1 MKKKLVTA
9 VLATTLLLTM
19 VVPAQASP
27 LLGEDSYVTLEDVTE
42 STEEDPPD
50 PTETSSQEKEIE
62 RKYSPD
68 YDISPYYNDTE
79 EEVEE
84 VETVTRSANIGFNND
99 ATADADPNLQTIYNK
114 VGNASVK
121 TYNSYTYNAWMG
133 TKDCTWR
140 VNTDGVKNTASNT
153 HKKAAEEIAKDS
165 SYKSKWVRSDVESFW
180 EGSGAATPKKYTSI
194 KNSSSIKV
202 TDKNIEKAF
211 LVWTTRSSKN
221 GSLPIIFVNS
231 DNEAYSI
238 NADNYPE
245 TPKLGSKKAL
255 VDNRV
260 VRQDNWSEDDLNKAQ
275 PNKIFYTSYADVTDY
290 MSGDGT
296 YSVCNLPIYWSDYY
310 DNSDTQRAATCGSSA
325 TDMANVNG
333 GENLSSWS
341 LFIVSETS
349 DSRPHVVTI
358 KVGSQYVLTG
368 GSRELLTVQT
378 KTDFGEFKT
387 QTSSATPVAINTAFT
402 TSGTGSNGDL
412 LARVN
417 FAKGGKKA
425 NKVENPKDKPEFW
438 YDPTDYALNASG
450 GGIYGSNGNVPTDKA
465 KGSSVSCFS
474 VQAKDTSVWNTLR
487 YVVTDVALEKV
498 DIDATQTITVKERS
512 KPVAVSG
519 KFTNTTTNGKTGF
532 SYGKLVVTLPK
543 GLTVSDSNSSPVL
556 TAHKWER
563 GEDKTKTLKGTVSTK
578 NGQQQIVWE
587 DKNSTEETAQVLRSV
602 TGSSAPSEKGKRDY
616 FEYSIDCDFNAKK
629 GVETFR
635 ATEVLYGVKES
646 NGSKPYGKSSFQLQS
661 GNAKEVPKYIL
672 TVKTEGPAVSIGDGA
687 AQTTTVTKE
696 LKPAAG
702 TTGRLTMVKATGNFK
717 DWTISD
723 SDINKIVEYGENH
736 DTTIDSDRFK
746 ASSSLNFYMPN
757 KDITLTAT
765 ALPYKIYYH
774 ANGGTAKGWQTSQPS
789 KSSCN
794 RNGHYASKV
803 NFYELEGAKQYV
815 VERAWKEH
823 KSGCYIFSKDDS
835 GNNKLTKVISSIKN
849 SDTALN
855 LINVPTMLQRSDG
868 YNATG
873 SWRVGSADSS
883 TKVSYSALSGEAA
896 VSAINTLINNA
907 NDRMEI
913 HLYADWKPKT
923 VNVKFDY
930 GKNGGYEAE
939 TGTASKI
946 QHNIPVGA
954 NVLSYAEDGEKNGDT
969 GIYSKSN
976 SDGWQF
982 VGWNTDP
989 EATTGLTSL
998 KAELSWRD
1006 HKNHSDT
1013 DTSDACMTLYAI
1025 YKKHVKATFI
1035 SHEYTGTDEKNIP
1048 ASVKKKVTIEKDIF
1062 NNNTTL
1068 SFTFPDASGINMW
1081 TFDGW
1086 ISEDTA
1092 DVAYSGGYYNKSN
1105 TIAKDTTGS
1114 TICDVTYYAQYHK
1127 VISWYFVQQKSVD
1140 RMQDT
1145 IYRNSYDINK
1155 YKASVDC
1162 RAPKQI
1168 LKAGWNATGWTT
1180 NADCHAASQTDTVG
1194 MLVSTE
1200 GAVYYGLYQKDVTVT
1215 YDTNTYDPVNG
1226 VPDPQTGK
1234 AYFSTASWDFSQ
1246 VKDYVHPSYKNVL
1259 SNSWLNE
1266 FFQNGIGYS
1275 KPVDLRKTTDQ
1286 GFEYPTITVANTV
1299 PVYRKIN
1306 QRETDVLPTIW
1317 STNPKGFTV
1326 DFEVTQGEWPEGFD
1340 RRINCNPQTSYEFRE
1355 DTTLYQQYETLKMPA
1370 DKKIH
1375 TSVSILV
1382 GDSINV
1388 GNRFKSDYF
1397 SDLGRVYVSPDHSIA
1412 TVTEAG
1418 KITGRGPGVITIK
1431 VYTSDGKTDIGDCKV
1446 IVSSSSV
1453 KIPDRITL
1461 GEQAEVGITAR
1472 SGEGASVTATLSM
1485 DAVSALRGRESSKL
1499 YSLHSY
1505 FGNGNDFTEVDAGNT
1520 ILKAAS
1526 SNGKPAT
1533 DTKTFYVMPDI
1544 SLQSLKSDVYDA
1556 TIVWKLHL
1564 TLN

>member
-9 VLATTLLLTM
+9 VLATTLLLTT

-27 LLGEDSYVTLEDVTE
+27 LLGEDSYVTLEEVTE
-42 STEEDPPD
+42 SAEEDPPD

-121 TYNSYTYNAWMG
+121 TYNSYTYNSWMG
-133 TKDCTWR
+133 TKDYTWK

-165 SYKSKWVRSDVESFW
+165 SYKSKWVRSDEKSFW
-180 EGSGAATPKKYTSI
+180 TGSGAATPKKYKSI
-194 KNSSSIKV
+194 KNSSSTKV

-296 YSVCNLPIYWSDYY
+296 YSVCNLPIYWSNYY
-310 DNSDTQRAATCGSSA
+310 DNGGTQRAATCGSSA
-325 TDMANVNG
+325 TDMVNVCG

-387 QTSSATPVAINTAFT
+387 QTSSVTPVAISTAFT

-417 FAKGGKKA
+417 FAKSGKKA
-425 NKVENPKDKPEFW
+425 NKVGNPKDKPESW
-438 YDPTDYALNASG
+438 YDPTDYALNADG
-450 GGIYGSNGNVPTDKA
+450 GGIYGNNGNVPTDKA

-498 DIDATQTITVKERS
+498 DIAATQTITVKERS
-512 KPVAVSG
+512 KPVVVSG
-519 KFTNTTTNGKTGF
+519 KFTNTTAKGKTGF

-556 TAHKWER
+556 TKHKWEK
-563 GEDKTKTLKGTVSTK
+563 ESWQTKTLKGTVSTK
-578 NGQQQIVWE
+578 NGQQQIIWK
-587 DKNSTEETAQVLRSV
+587 DKDSTAETAQVLRSV
-602 TGSSAPSEKGKRDY
+602 TGTSAPSEKGKRDY

-672 TVKTEGPAVSIGDGA
+672 TVKTEGQAVSIDGGTA
-687 AQTTTVTKE
+687 KTTTVTKE
-696 LKPAAG
+696 LKPATE
-702 TTGRLTMVKATGNFK
+702 TTGKPTTVKATGNFK
-717 DWTISD
+717 SWTISD

-746 ASSSLNFYMPN
+746 ASSSLEFYMPN

-765 ALPYKIYYH
+765 ALP
-774 ANGGTAKGWQTSQPS
+774 
-789 KSSCN
+789 
-794 RNGHYASKV
+794 
-803 NFYELEGAKQYV
+803 
-815 VERAWKEH
+815 KE
-823 KSGCYIFSKDDS
+823 
-835 GNNKLTKVISSIKN
+835 VI
-849 SDTALN
+849 T
-855 LINVPTMLQRSDG
+855 
-868 YNATG
+868 
-873 SWRVGSADSS
+873 
-883 TKVSYSALSGEAA
+883 
-896 VSAINTLINNA
+896 
-907 NDRMEI
+907 
-913 HLYADWKPKT
+913 
-923 VNVKFDY
+923 
-930 GKNGGYEAE
+930 
-939 TGTASKI
+939 
-946 QHNIPVGA
+946 
-954 NVLSYAEDGEKNGDT
+954 
-969 GIYSKSN
+969 
-976 SDGWQF
+976 
-982 VGWNTDP
+982 
-989 EATTGLTSL
+989 
-998 KAELSWRD
+998 
-1006 HKNHSDT
+1006 
-1013 DTSDACMTLYAI
+1013 
-1025 YKKHVKATFI
+1025 ATFI
-1035 SHEYTGTDEKNIP
+1035 SHSYSSSDSYNIP
-1048 ASVKKKVTIEKDIF
+1048 DSAQQKQEISEEFVDKYDPKTGKLIEKVPREMTF
-1062 NNNTTL
+1062 N
-1068 SFTFPDASGINMW
+1068 FPSAGQINGW
-1081 TFDGW
+1081 VFDGW
-1086 ISEDTA
+1086 VLSDTA
-1092 DVAYSGGYYNKSN
+1092 SSSYDDKGYNKASVN
-1105 TIAKDTTGS
+1105 QAGASGMITKN
-1114 TICDVTYYAQYHK
+1114 VVYYAQYHREM
-1127 VISWYFVQQKSVD
+1127 SWYFVQQNKVD
-1140 RMQDT
+1140 RHYKT
-1145 IYRNSYDINK
+1145 VYRNSYDINRFEHE
-1155 YKASVDC
+1155 YKDK
-1162 RAPKQI
+1162 APNQT
-1168 LKAGWNATGWTT
+1168 LKEGWVSQGWTDE
-1180 NADCHAASQTDTVG
+1180 ADCKADSDVQSGGTIIA
-1194 MLVSTE
+1194 TE
-1200 GAVYYGLYQKDVTVT
+1200 GKVFYGLFEKDVTVT
-1215 YDTNTYDPVNG
+1215 YDTNTYDPVNR
-1226 VPDPQTGK
+1226 VPDSQTGK

-1259 SNSWLNE
+1259 SNTWLND
-1266 FFQNGIGYS
+1266 FFTKKTDYS
-1275 KPVDLRKTTDQ
+1275 APVDLRKDSDV
-1286 GFEYPTITVANTV
+1286 GFIYPTITVADTV

>member
-9 VLATTLLLTM
+9 VLATTLLLTT

-27 LLGEDSYVTLEDVTE
+27 LLGEDSYVTLEEVTE

-121 TYNSYTYNAWMG
+121 TYNSYIYNAWMG
-133 TKDCTWR
+133 TKDYTWK

-165 SYKSKWVRSDVESFW
+165 SYKSKWVRSDEKSFW
-180 EGSGAATPKKYTSI
+180 TGSGAAIPKKYKSI
-194 KNSSSIKV
+194 KNSSSTKV

-310 DNSDTQRAATCGSSA
+310 DNGGTQRAATCGSSA

-387 QTSSATPVAINTAFT
+387 QTSSATPVAISTAFT

-417 FAKGGKKA
+417 FAKSGKKA
-425 NKVENPKDKPEFW
+425 NKVGNPKDKPESW
-438 YDPTDYALNASG
+438 YDPTDYALKADG
-450 GGIYGSNGNVPTDKA
+450 GGIYGSNGNVPTNKA
-465 KGSSVSCFS
+465 KDSSVSCFS

-512 KPVAVSG
+512 KPVVVSG
-519 KFTNTTTNGKTGF
+519 KFTNTTAKGKTGF

-556 TAHKWER
+556 TAHKWDR

-578 NGQQQIVWE
+578 NGQQQIIWK
-587 DKNSTEETAQVLRSV
+587 DKDSTAETAQVLRSV
-602 TGSSAPSEKGKRDY
+602 TGTSAPSEKGKRDY

-672 TVKTEGPAVSIGDGA
+672 TVKTEGPAVSIDGGTA
-687 AQTTTVTKE
+687 KTTTVTKE
-696 LKPAAG
+696 LKPATE
-702 TTGRLTMVKATGNFK
+702 TTGKPTTVKATGNFK
-717 DWTISD
+717 GWTISD

-736 DTTIDSDRFK
+736 DTTINSDKFK
-746 ASSSLNFYMPN
+746 VSSNLKFYMPN

-765 ALPYKIYYH
+765 ALP
-774 ANGGTAKGWQTSQPS
+774 
-789 KSSCN
+789 
-794 RNGHYASKV
+794 
-803 NFYELEGAKQYV
+803 
-815 VERAWKEH
+815 KE
-823 KSGCYIFSKDDS
+823 
-835 GNNKLTKVISSIKN
+835 VI
-849 SDTALN
+849 T
-855 LINVPTMLQRSDG
+855 
-868 YNATG
+868 
-873 SWRVGSADSS
+873 
-883 TKVSYSALSGEAA
+883 
-896 VSAINTLINNA
+896 
-907 NDRMEI
+907 
-913 HLYADWKPKT
+913 
-923 VNVKFDY
+923 
-930 GKNGGYEAE
+930 
-939 TGTASKI
+939 
-946 QHNIPVGA
+946 
-954 NVLSYAEDGEKNGDT
+954 
-969 GIYSKSN
+969 
-976 SDGWQF
+976 
-982 VGWNTDP
+982 
-989 EATTGLTSL
+989 
-998 KAELSWRD
+998 
-1006 HKNHSDT
+1006 
-1013 DTSDACMTLYAI
+1013 
-1025 YKKHVKATFI
+1025 ATFI
-1035 SHEYTGTDEKNIP
+1035 SHSYSSSDSYNIP
-1048 ASVKKKVTIEKDIF
+1048 DSAQRKQEISKEFVDKYDPKTGKLIEKVPREMTF
-1062 NNNTTL
+1062 N
-1068 SFTFPDASGINMW
+1068 FPSAGQINGW
-1081 TFDGW
+1081 VFDGW
-1086 ISEDTA
+1086 VLSDTA
-1092 DVAYSGGYYNKSN
+1092 SSSYDDKGYNKASVN
-1105 TIAKDTTGS
+1105 QAGASGMITKN
-1114 TICDVTYYAQYHK
+1114 VVYYAQYHREM
-1127 VISWYFVQQKSVD
+1127 SWYFVQQNKVD
-1140 RMQDT
+1140 RHYKT
-1145 IYRNSYDINK
+1145 VYRNSYDINRFEHE
-1155 YKASVDC
+1155 YKDK
-1162 RAPKQI
+1162 APNQT
-1168 LKAGWNATGWTT
+1168 LKEGWVSQGWTDE
-1180 NADCHAASQTDTVG
+1180 ADCKADSDVQSGGTIIA
-1194 MLVSTE
+1194 TE
-1200 GAVYYGLYQKDVTVT
+1200 GQVFYGLFEKDVTVT
-1215 YDTNTYDPVNG
+1215 YDTNTYDPVDK
-1226 VPDPQTGK
+1226 VPDSQTGK
-1234 AYFSTASWDFSQ
+1234 AYFSTASWDFSH

-1259 SNSWLNE
+1259 SNTWLND
-1266 FFQNGIGYS
+1266 FFTKKTDYS
-1275 KPVDLRKTTDQ
+1275 APVDLRKDSDV
-1286 GFEYPTITVANTV
+1286 GFIYPTITVADTV

>member
-9 VLATTLLLTM
+9 VLATTLLLTT

-27 LLGEDSYVTLEDVTE
+27 LLGEDSYVTLEEVTE

-50 PTETSSQEKEIE
+50 PTETSSQKKEIE

-84 VETVTRSANIGFNND
+84 VETVTRSANVGFNND

-121 TYNSYTYNAWMG
+121 TYNSYTYNSWMG
-133 TKDCTWR
+133 TKDYTWK

-165 SYKSKWVRSDVESFW
+165 SYKSKWVRSDEKSFW
-180 EGSGAATPKKYTSI
+180 AGSGAATPKKYKSI
-194 KNSSSIKV
+194 KNSSSTKI

-238 NADNYPE
+238 DADNYPE

-260 VRQDNWSEDDLNKAQ
+260 VRQDNWSDDDLNKAQ

-296 YSVCNLPIYWSDYY
+296 YSVCNLPIYWSNYY
-310 DNSDTQRAATCGSSA
+310 DNGGTQRAATCGSSA

-519 KFTNTTTNGKTGF
+519 KFTNTTTKGKTGF

-556 TAHKWER
+556 TRHRWVVREKSWE
-563 GEDKTKTLKGTVSTK
+563 TKTLKGTVSTK

-602 TGSSAPSEKGKRDY
+602 TGTSAPSEKGKRDY

-672 TVKTEGPAVSIGDGA
+672 TVKTEGPAVSIDDGTA
-687 AQTTTVTKE
+687 KTTTVTKE
-696 LKPAAG
+696 LKPATE
-702 TTGRLTMVKATGNFK
+702 TTGKPTTVKATGNFK
-717 DWTISD
+717 NWTISD

-746 ASSSLNFYMPN
+746 ASSSLKFYMPN

-765 ALPYKIYYH
+765 ALP
-774 ANGGTAKGWQTSQPS
+774 
-789 KSSCN
+789 
-794 RNGHYASKV
+794 
-803 NFYELEGAKQYV
+803 
-815 VERAWKEH
+815 KE
-823 KSGCYIFSKDDS
+823 
-835 GNNKLTKVISSIKN
+835 VI
-849 SDTALN
+849 T
-855 LINVPTMLQRSDG
+855 
-868 YNATG
+868 
-873 SWRVGSADSS
+873 
-883 TKVSYSALSGEAA
+883 
-896 VSAINTLINNA
+896 
-907 NDRMEI
+907 
-913 HLYADWKPKT
+913 
-923 VNVKFDY
+923 
-930 GKNGGYEAE
+930 
-939 TGTASKI
+939 
-946 QHNIPVGA
+946 
-954 NVLSYAEDGEKNGDT
+954 
-969 GIYSKSN
+969 
-976 SDGWQF
+976 
-982 VGWNTDP
+982 
-989 EATTGLTSL
+989 
-998 KAELSWRD
+998 
-1006 HKNHSDT
+1006 
-1013 DTSDACMTLYAI
+1013 
-1025 YKKHVKATFI
+1025 ATFI
-1035 SHEYTGTDEKNIP
+1035 SHSYSSSDSYNIP
-1048 ASVKKKVTIEKDIF
+1048 DSAQQKQEISKEFVDKYDPKTGKLIEKVPREMTF
-1062 NNNTTL
+1062 N
-1068 SFTFPDASGINMW
+1068 FPSEGQINGW
-1081 TFDGW
+1081 VFDGW
-1086 ISEDTA
+1086 VLSETA
-1092 DVAYSGGYYNKSN
+1092 SSSYNDKGYNKASVN
-1105 TIAKDTTGS
+1105 QAGASGMITKN
-1114 TICDVTYYAQYHK
+1114 VVYYAQYHREM
-1127 VISWYFVQQKSVD
+1127 SWYFVQQNKVD
-1140 RMQDT
+1140 RHYKT
-1145 IYRNSYDINK
+1145 VYRNSYDINRFEHE
-1155 YKASVDC
+1155 YKDK
-1162 RAPKQI
+1162 APNQT
-1168 LKAGWNATGWTT
+1168 LKEGWVSHGWTDE
-1180 NADCHAASQTDTVG
+1180 ADCKADPDVQSGGTIIA
-1194 MLVSTE
+1194 TE
-1200 GAVYYGLYQKDVTVT
+1200 GQVFYGLFEKDVTLT
-1215 YDTNTYDPVNG
+1215 YDTNTYDPVDK
-1226 VPDPQTGK
+1226 VPDSQTGK

-1246 VKDYVHPSYKNVL
+1246 VKDYVHPSYRNVL
-1259 SNSWLNE
+1259 SNSWLND
-1266 FFQNGIGYS
+1266 FFTKKTGYS
-1275 KPVDLRKTTDQ
+1275 APVDLRKDSDV
-1286 GFEYPTITVANTV
+1286 GFIYPTITVADTV

-1485 DAVSALRGRESSKL
+1485 NAVSALRGRESSKL

>member
-9 VLATTLLLTM
+9 VLATTLLLTT

-27 LLGEDSYVTLEDVTE
+27 LLGEDSYVTLEEVTE

-50 PTETSSQEKEIE
+50 PTETSSQEKEVE
-62 RKYSPD
+62 REYSPD

-133 TKDCTWR
+133 TKDCTWK

-165 SYKSKWVRSDVESFW
+165 GYKSKWVRSDEKSFW
-180 EGSGAATPKKYTSI
+180 TGSGAATPKKYKSI
-194 KNSSSIKV
+194 KNSSSTKV

-255 VDNRV
+255 VDNRKV
-260 VRQDNWSEDDLNKAQ
+260 AGADKNAET
-275 PNKIFYTSYADVTDY
+275 KIFYTSYADVTDY

-296 YSVCNLPIYWSDYY
+296 YSVCNLPIYWSNYY
-310 DNSDTQRAATCGSSA
+310 DNGGTQRAATCGSSA

-378 KTDFGEFKT
+378 KTDFGDFTT

-438 YDPTDYALNASG
+438 YDPTDYALNANG

-512 KPVAVSG
+512 KPVVVSG
-519 KFTNTTTNGKTGF
+519 KFTNTTTKGKTGF

-578 NGQQQIVWE
+578 NGQQQVVWK
-587 DKNSTEETAQVLRSV
+587 DKDSTAETAQVLRSV
-602 TGSSAPSEKGKRDY
+602 TGTSAPSEKGKRDY

-672 TVKTEGPAVSIGDGA
+672 TVKTEGPAVSIDDGTA
-687 AQTTTVTKE
+687 KTTTVTKE
-696 LKPAAG
+696 LKPATE
-702 TTGRLTMVKATGNFK
+702 TTGKPTTVKATGNFK
-717 DWTISD
+717 GWTISD

-736 DTTIDSDRFK
+736 STTINSDKFK
-746 ASSSLNFYMPN
+746 ASSSLKFYMPN

-765 ALPYKIYYH
+765 ALP
-774 ANGGTAKGWQTSQPS
+774 
-789 KSSCN
+789 
-794 RNGHYASKV
+794 
-803 NFYELEGAKQYV
+803 
-815 VERAWKEH
+815 KE
-823 KSGCYIFSKDDS
+823 
-835 GNNKLTKVISSIKN
+835 VI
-849 SDTALN
+849 T
-855 LINVPTMLQRSDG
+855 
-868 YNATG
+868 
-873 SWRVGSADSS
+873 
-883 TKVSYSALSGEAA
+883 
-896 VSAINTLINNA
+896 
-907 NDRMEI
+907 
-913 HLYADWKPKT
+913 
-923 VNVKFDY
+923 
-930 GKNGGYEAE
+930 
-939 TGTASKI
+939 
-946 QHNIPVGA
+946 
-954 NVLSYAEDGEKNGDT
+954 
-969 GIYSKSN
+969 
-976 SDGWQF
+976 
-982 VGWNTDP
+982 
-989 EATTGLTSL
+989 
-998 KAELSWRD
+998 
-1006 HKNHSDT
+1006 
-1013 DTSDACMTLYAI
+1013 
-1025 YKKHVKATFI
+1025 ATFI
-1035 SHEYTGTDEKNIP
+1035 SHSYSSSDSYNIP
-1048 ASVKKKVTIEKDIF
+1048 DSAQQKQEISKEFVDKYDPKTGKLIEKVPREMTF
-1062 NNNTTL
+1062 N
-1068 SFTFPDASGINMW
+1068 FPSAGQINGW
-1081 TFDGW
+1081 VFDGW
-1086 ISEDTA
+1086 VLSDTA
-1092 DVAYSGGYYNKSN
+1092 SSSYDDKGYNKASVN
-1105 TIAKDTTGS
+1105 QAGASGMITKN
-1114 TICDVTYYAQYHK
+1114 VVYYAQYHREM
-1127 VISWYFVQQKSVD
+1127 SWYFVQQNKVD
-1140 RMQDT
+1140 RHYKT
-1145 IYRNSYDINK
+1145 VYRNSYNINRFEHE
-1155 YKASVDC
+1155 YKDK
-1162 RAPKQI
+1162 APNQT
-1168 LKAGWNATGWTT
+1168 LKEGWVSQGWTDE
-1180 NADCHAASQTDTVG
+1180 ADCKADPDVQSGGTIIA
-1194 MLVSTE
+1194 TE
-1200 GAVYYGLYQKDVTVT
+1200 GQVFYGLFEKDVTVT
-1215 YDTNTYDPVNG
+1215 YDINTYDPVNR
-1226 VPDPQTGK
+1226 VPDSQTGK
-1234 AYFSTASWDFSQ
+1234 AYFTTASWDFSQ

-1259 SNSWLNE
+1259 SNTWLND
-1266 FFQNGIGYS
+1266 FFTKKTDYS
-1275 KPVDLRKTTDQ
+1275 APVDLRKDSDV
-1286 GFEYPTITVANTV
+1286 GFIYPTITVADTV

-1461 GEQAEVGITAR
+1461 GERAEVGITAR

>member
-9 VLATTLLLTM
+9 VLATTLLLTT

-27 LLGEDSYVTLEDVTE
+27 LLGEDSYVTLEEVTE

-121 TYNSYTYNAWMG
+121 TYNSYTYNSWMG
-133 TKDCTWR
+133 TKDYTWK

-153 HKKAAEEIAKDS
+153 HKKAAEEIVKDS
-165 SYKSKWVRSDVESFW
+165 SYKSKWVRSDEKSFW
-180 EGSGAATPKKYTSI
+180 AGSGAATPKKYKSI
-194 KNSSSIKV
+194 KNSSSTKI

-296 YSVCNLPIYWSDYY
+296 YSVCNLPIYWSNYY
-310 DNSDTQRAATCGSSA
+310 DNGGTQRAATCGSSA

-378 KTDFGEFKT
+378 KTDFGDFTT
-387 QTSSATPVAINTAFT
+387 QTSSATPVAISTAFT

-417 FAKGGKKA
+417 FAKNDKKA
-425 NKVENPKDKPEFW
+425 NKVGNPKDDEANW
-438 YDPTDYALNASG
+438 YDPTDYALNAGG

-512 KPVAVSG
+512 KPVVVSG
-519 KFTNTTTNGKTGF
+519 KFTNTTTKGKTGF

-543 GLTVSDSNSSPVL
+543 GLTVSDSNSSLVL
-556 TAHKWER
+556 TRHRWVVREKSWE
-563 GEDKTKTLKGTVSTK
+563 TKTLKGTVSTK
-578 NGQQQIVWE
+578 NGQQQIIWK
-587 DKNSTEETAQVLRSV
+587 DKSTVEEGKQVLRSI
-602 TGSSAPSEKGKRDY
+602 TGKEAPSEKEKRDY

-696 LKPAAG
+696 LKSATE
-702 TTGRLTMVKATGNFK
+702 TTGKSTTVKATGNFK
-717 DWTISD
+717 SWTISD

-746 ASSSLNFYMPN
+746 ASSSLEFYMPN

-765 ALPYKIYYH
+765 ALP
-774 ANGGTAKGWQTSQPS
+774 
-789 KSSCN
+789 
-794 RNGHYASKV
+794 
-803 NFYELEGAKQYV
+803 
-815 VERAWKEH
+815 KE
-823 KSGCYIFSKDDS
+823 
-835 GNNKLTKVISSIKN
+835 VI
-849 SDTALN
+849 T
-855 LINVPTMLQRSDG
+855 
-868 YNATG
+868 
-873 SWRVGSADSS
+873 
-883 TKVSYSALSGEAA
+883 
-896 VSAINTLINNA
+896 
-907 NDRMEI
+907 
-913 HLYADWKPKT
+913 
-923 VNVKFDY
+923 
-930 GKNGGYEAE
+930 
-939 TGTASKI
+939 
-946 QHNIPVGA
+946 
-954 NVLSYAEDGEKNGDT
+954 
-969 GIYSKSN
+969 
-976 SDGWQF
+976 
-982 VGWNTDP
+982 
-989 EATTGLTSL
+989 
-998 KAELSWRD
+998 
-1006 HKNHSDT
+1006 
-1013 DTSDACMTLYAI
+1013 
-1025 YKKHVKATFI
+1025 ATFI
-1035 SHEYTGTDEKNIP
+1035 SHSYSSSDSYNIP
-1048 ASVKKKVTIEKDIF
+1048 DSAQRKQEISKEFVDKYDPKTGKLIEKVPREMTF
-1062 NNNTTL
+1062 N
-1068 SFTFPDASGINMW
+1068 FPSVGQINGW
-1081 TFDGW
+1081 VFDGW
-1086 ISEDTA
+1086 VLSDTA
-1092 DVAYSGGYYNKSN
+1092 SSSYDDKGYNKASVN
-1105 TIAKDTTGS
+1105 QAGASGMITKN
-1114 TICDVTYYAQYHK
+1114 VVYYAQYHREM
-1127 VISWYFVQQKSVD
+1127 SWYFVQQNKVD
-1140 RMQDT
+1140 RHYKT
-1145 IYRNSYDINK
+1145 VYRNSYDINRFEHE
-1155 YKASVDC
+1155 YKDK
-1162 RAPKQI
+1162 APNQT
-1168 LKAGWNATGWTT
+1168 LKEGWVSQGWTDE
-1180 NADCHAASQTDTVG
+1180 ADCKADPDVQSGGTIIA
-1194 MLVSTE
+1194 TE
-1200 GAVYYGLYQKDVTVT
+1200 GQVFYGLFEKDVTVT
-1215 YDTNTYDPVNG
+1215 YDTNTYDPVNR
-1226 VPDPQTGK
+1226 VPDSQTGK

-1259 SNSWLNE
+1259 SNTWLND
-1266 FFQNGIGYS
+1266 FFTKKTDYS
-1275 KPVDLRKTTDQ
+1275 APVDLRKDSDV
-1286 GFEYPTITVANTV
+1286 GFIYPTITVADTV

-1453 KIPDRITL
+1453 KIPDKITL

>member
-9 VLATTLLLTM
+9 VLATTLLLTT

-27 LLGEDSYVTLEDVTE
+27 LLGEDSYVTLEEVTE
-42 STEEDPPD
+42 STEEEEPPD

-68 YDISPYYNDTE
+68 YDINPYYNDTE
-79 EEVEE
+79 EEVGE

-133 TKDCTWR
+133 TKDCTWK

-165 SYKSKWVRSDVESFW
+165 SYKSKWVRSDEKSFW
-180 EGSGAATPKKYTSI
+180 TGSGAATPEKYKSI
-194 KNSSSIKV
+194 KNSSSTEV

-255 VDNRV
+255 VDNRKV
-260 VRQDNWSEDDLNKAQ
+260 AGADKNAET
-275 PNKIFYTSYADVTDY
+275 KIFYTSYADVTDY

-296 YSVCNLPIYWSDYY
+296 YSVCNLPIYWSNYY
-310 DNSDTQRAATCGSSA
+310 YNGGTQRAATCGSSA
-325 TDMANVNG
+325 TDMVNVNG

-417 FAKGGKKA
+417 FAKSDKKA
-425 NKVENPKDKPEFW
+425 NKVGNPKDNEANW
-438 YDPTDYALNASG
+438 YDPTDYALKAGG
-450 GGIYGSNGNVPTDKA
+450 GGIYGSDGNVPTDKA

-498 DIDATQTITVKERS
+498 DIGATQTITVKERS
-512 KPVAVSG
+512 KPVVVSG
-519 KFTNTTTNGKTGF
+519 KFTNTTTKGKTGF

-556 TAHKWER
+556 TAHKWKR
-563 GEDKTKTLKGTVSTK
+563 DKESTETLKGTVSTK

-602 TGSSAPSEKGKRDY
+602 TGSSTPSEKGKRDY

-672 TVKTEGPAVSIGDGA
+672 TVKTEGPAVSIDDGTA
-687 AQTTTVTKE
+687 KTTTVTKE
-696 LKPAAG
+696 LKPATE
-702 TTGRLTMVKATGNFK
+702 TTGKPTTVKATGNFK
-717 DWTISD
+717 NWTISD

-736 DTTIDSDRFK
+736 STTINSDKFK
-746 ASSSLNFYMPN
+746 ASSSLKFYMPN

-765 ALPYKIYYH
+765 ALP
-774 ANGGTAKGWQTSQPS
+774 
-789 KSSCN
+789 
-794 RNGHYASKV
+794 
-803 NFYELEGAKQYV
+803 
-815 VERAWKEH
+815 KE
-823 KSGCYIFSKDDS
+823 
-835 GNNKLTKVISSIKN
+835 VI
-849 SDTALN
+849 T
-855 LINVPTMLQRSDG
+855 
-868 YNATG
+868 
-873 SWRVGSADSS
+873 
-883 TKVSYSALSGEAA
+883 
-896 VSAINTLINNA
+896 
-907 NDRMEI
+907 
-913 HLYADWKPKT
+913 
-923 VNVKFDY
+923 
-930 GKNGGYEAE
+930 
-939 TGTASKI
+939 
-946 QHNIPVGA
+946 
-954 NVLSYAEDGEKNGDT
+954 
-969 GIYSKSN
+969 
-976 SDGWQF
+976 
-982 VGWNTDP
+982 
-989 EATTGLTSL
+989 
-998 KAELSWRD
+998 
-1006 HKNHSDT
+1006 
-1013 DTSDACMTLYAI
+1013 
-1025 YKKHVKATFI
+1025 ATFI
-1035 SHEYTGTDEKNIP
+1035 SHSYSSSDSYNIP
-1048 ASVKKKVTIEKDIF
+1048 DSAQQKQEISKEFVDKYDPKTGKLIEKVPREMTF
-1062 NNNTTL
+1062 N
-1068 SFTFPDASGINMW
+1068 FPSAGQINGW
-1081 TFDGW
+1081 VFDGW
-1086 ISEDTA
+1086 VLSDTA
-1092 DVAYSGGYYNKSN
+1092 SSSYDDKGYNKASVN
-1105 TIAKDTTGS
+1105 QAGASGMITKN
-1114 TICDVTYYAQYHK
+1114 VVYYAQYRREM
-1127 VISWYFVQQKSVD
+1127 SWYFVQQNKVD
-1140 RMQDT
+1140 RHYKT
-1145 IYRNSYDINK
+1145 VYRNSYDINRFEHE
-1155 YKASVDC
+1155 YKDK
-1162 RAPKQI
+1162 APNQT
-1168 LKAGWNATGWTT
+1168 LKEGWVSQGWTDE
-1180 NADCHAASQTDTVG
+1180 ADCKADPDVQSGGTIIA
-1194 MLVSTE
+1194 TE
-1200 GAVYYGLYQKDVTVT
+1200 GQVFYGLFEKDVTVT
-1215 YDTNTYDPVNG
+1215 YDINTYDPVNR
-1226 VPDPQTGK
+1226 VPDSQTGK
-1234 AYFSTASWDFSQ
+1234 AYFTTASWDFSQ
-1246 VKDYVHPSYKNVL
+1246 VKDYVHPSYRNVL
-1259 SNSWLNE
+1259 SNSWLND
-1266 FFQNGIGYS
+1266 FFTKKTDYS
-1275 KPVDLRKTTDQ
+1275 APVDLRKDSDV
-1286 GFEYPTITVANTV
+1286 GFIYPTITVADTV

-1505 FGNGNDFTEVDAGNT
+1505 FGNGNDFTEVDAGNI

>member
-9 VLATTLLLTM
+9 VLATTLLLTT

-27 LLGEDSYVTLEDVTE
+27 LLGEDSYVTLEEVTE
-42 STEEDPPD
+42 STEEGPPD

-121 TYNSYTYNAWMG
+121 TYNSYTYNSWMG
-133 TKDCTWR
+133 TKDYTWK

-165 SYKSKWVRSDVESFW
+165 SYKSKWVRSDEKSFW
-180 EGSGAATPKKYTSI
+180 AGSGAATPKKYKSI
-194 KNSSSIKV
+194 KNSSSTKI

-260 VRQDNWSEDDLNKAQ
+260 VRQDNWSDDDLNKAQ

-310 DNSDTQRAATCGSSA
+310 DNGGTQRAATCGSSA
-325 TDMANVNG
+325 TDMVNVNG

-378 KTDFGEFKT
+378 KTDFGDFTT

-417 FAKGGKKA
+417 FAKNGKKA
-425 NKVENPKDKPEFW
+425 NKVGNPKDDEANW
-438 YDPTDYALNASG
+438 YDPTDYALNAGG
-450 GGIYGSNGNVPTDKA
+450 GGIYGSDGNVPTDKA

-474 VQAKDTSVWNTLR
+474 VQAKDNSVWNTLR

-512 KPVAVSG
+512 KPVVVSG
-519 KFTNTTTNGKTGF
+519 KFTNTTTKGKTGF

-543 GLTVSDSNSSPVL
+543 GLTVSDSNSSLVL
-556 TAHKWER
+556 TRHRWVVREKSWE
-563 GEDKTKTLKGTVSTK
+563 TKTLKGTVSTK
-578 NGQQQIVWE
+578 NGQQQIIWK
-587 DKNSTEETAQVLRSV
+587 DKSTVEEGKQVLRSI
-602 TGSSAPSEKGKRDY
+602 TGKEAPSEKEKRDY

-696 LKPAAG
+696 LKSATE
-702 TTGRLTMVKATGNFK
+702 TTGKSTTVKATGNFK
-717 DWTISD
+717 SWTISD

-746 ASSSLNFYMPN
+746 ASSSLEFYMPN

-765 ALPYKIYYH
+765 ALP
-774 ANGGTAKGWQTSQPS
+774 
-789 KSSCN
+789 
-794 RNGHYASKV
+794 
-803 NFYELEGAKQYV
+803 
-815 VERAWKEH
+815 KE
-823 KSGCYIFSKDDS
+823 
-835 GNNKLTKVISSIKN
+835 VI
-849 SDTALN
+849 T
-855 LINVPTMLQRSDG
+855 
-868 YNATG
+868 
-873 SWRVGSADSS
+873 
-883 TKVSYSALSGEAA
+883 
-896 VSAINTLINNA
+896 
-907 NDRMEI
+907 
-913 HLYADWKPKT
+913 
-923 VNVKFDY
+923 
-930 GKNGGYEAE
+930 
-939 TGTASKI
+939 
-946 QHNIPVGA
+946 
-954 NVLSYAEDGEKNGDT
+954 
-969 GIYSKSN
+969 
-976 SDGWQF
+976 
-982 VGWNTDP
+982 
-989 EATTGLTSL
+989 
-998 KAELSWRD
+998 
-1006 HKNHSDT
+1006 
-1013 DTSDACMTLYAI
+1013 
-1025 YKKHVKATFI
+1025 ATFI
-1035 SHEYTGTDEKNIP
+1035 SHSYSSSDSYNIP
-1048 ASVKKKVTIEKDIF
+1048 DSAQRKQEISKEFVDKYDPKTGKLIEKVPREMTF
-1062 NNNTTL
+1062 N
-1068 SFTFPDASGINMW
+1068 FPSAGQINGW
-1081 TFDGW
+1081 VFDGW
-1086 ISEDTA
+1086 VLSDTA
-1092 DVAYSGGYYNKSN
+1092 SSSYDDKGYNKASVN
-1105 TIAKDTTGS
+1105 QAGASGMITKN
-1114 TICDVTYYAQYHK
+1114 VVYYAQYHREM
-1127 VISWYFVQQKSVD
+1127 SWYFVQQNKVD
-1140 RMQDT
+1140 RHYKT
-1145 IYRNSYDINK
+1145 VYRNSYDINRFEHE
-1155 YKASVDC
+1155 YKDK
-1162 RAPKQI
+1162 APNQT
-1168 LKAGWNATGWTT
+1168 LKEGWVSQGWTDE
-1180 NADCHAASQTDTVG
+1180 ADCKADSDVQSGGTIIA
-1194 MLVSTE
+1194 TE
-1200 GAVYYGLYQKDVTVT
+1200 GKVFYGLFEKDVTVT
-1215 YDTNTYDPVNG
+1215 YDTNTYDPVNR
-1226 VPDPQTGK
+1226 VPDSQTGK

-1259 SNSWLNE
+1259 SNTWLND
-1266 FFQNGIGYS
+1266 FFTKKTDYS
-1275 KPVDLRKTTDQ
+1275 APVDLRKDSDV
-1286 GFEYPTITVANTV
+1286 GFIYPTITVADTV

-1472 SGEGASVTATLSM
+1472 SGECASVTATLSM

>member
-9 VLATTLLLTM
+9 VLATTLLLTT

-27 LLGEDSYVTLEDVTE
+27 LLGEDSYVTLEEVTE

-133 TKDCTWR
+133 TKDCTWK

-165 SYKSKWVRSDVESFW
+165 SYKSKWVRSDEKSFW
-180 EGSGAATPKKYTSI
+180 TGSGAATPKKYKSI
-194 KNSSSIKV
+194 KNSSSTKV

-255 VDNRV
+255 VDDRV
-260 VRQDNWSEDDLNKAQ
+260 VRQDNWSDDDLNKAQ

-310 DNSDTQRAATCGSSA
+310 DNGGTQRAATCGSSA

-417 FAKGGKKA
+417 FAKDNDEAKKSG
-425 NKVENPKDKPEFW
+425 NNPKDNKTSW
-438 YDPTDYALNASG
+438 YDPTDYALNANG

-512 KPVAVSG
+512 KPVVVSG
-519 KFTNTTTNGKTGF
+519 KFTNTTTKGKTGF

-556 TAHKWER
+556 TAHKWR
-563 GEDKTKTLKGTVSTK
+563 TNKNSWKTYTLTGTVSTK
-578 NGQQQIVWE
+578 NGQQQIIWK
-587 DKNSTEETAQVLRSV
+587 DKDSTAETAQVLRSV
-602 TGSSAPSEKGKRDY
+602 TGTSAPSEKGKRDY

-672 TVKTEGPAVSIGDGA
+672 TVKTEGPAVSIDGGTA
-687 AQTTTVTKE
+687 KTTTVTKE
-696 LKPAAG
+696 LKPATE
-702 TTGRLTMVKATGNFK
+702 TTGKPTTVKATGNFK
-717 DWTISD
+717 NWTISD

-736 DTTIDSDRFK
+736 STTIDSDRFK
-746 ASSSLNFYMPN
+746 ASSSLEFYMPN

-765 ALPYKIYYH
+765 ALP
-774 ANGGTAKGWQTSQPS
+774 
-789 KSSCN
+789 
-794 RNGHYASKV
+794 
-803 NFYELEGAKQYV
+803 
-815 VERAWKEH
+815 KE
-823 KSGCYIFSKDDS
+823 
-835 GNNKLTKVISSIKN
+835 VI
-849 SDTALN
+849 T
-855 LINVPTMLQRSDG
+855 
-868 YNATG
+868 
-873 SWRVGSADSS
+873 
-883 TKVSYSALSGEAA
+883 
-896 VSAINTLINNA
+896 
-907 NDRMEI
+907 
-913 HLYADWKPKT
+913 
-923 VNVKFDY
+923 
-930 GKNGGYEAE
+930 
-939 TGTASKI
+939 
-946 QHNIPVGA
+946 
-954 NVLSYAEDGEKNGDT
+954 
-969 GIYSKSN
+969 
-976 SDGWQF
+976 
-982 VGWNTDP
+982 
-989 EATTGLTSL
+989 
-998 KAELSWRD
+998 
-1006 HKNHSDT
+1006 
-1013 DTSDACMTLYAI
+1013 
-1025 YKKHVKATFI
+1025 ATFI
-1035 SHEYTGTDEKNIP
+1035 SHSYSSSDSYNIP
-1048 ASVKKKVTIEKDIF
+1048 DSAQQKQEISKEFVDKYDPKTGKLIEKVPREMTF
-1062 NNNTTL
+1062 N
-1068 SFTFPDASGINMW
+1068 FPSAGQINGW
-1081 TFDGW
+1081 VFDGW
-1086 ISEDTA
+1086 VLSDTA
-1092 DVAYSGGYYNKSN
+1092 SSSYDDKGYNKASVN
-1105 TIAKDTTGS
+1105 QAGASGMITKN
-1114 TICDVTYYAQYHK
+1114 VVYYAQYHREM
-1127 VISWYFVQQKSVD
+1127 SWYFVQQNKVD
-1140 RMQDT
+1140 RHYKT
-1145 IYRNSYDINK
+1145 VYRNSYDINRFEHE
-1155 YKASVDC
+1155 YKDK
-1162 RAPKQI
+1162 APNQT
-1168 LKAGWNATGWTT
+1168 LKEGWVSQGWTDE
-1180 NADCHAASQTDTVG
+1180 ADCKADPDVQPGGTIIA
-1194 MLVSTE
+1194 TE
-1200 GAVYYGLYQKDVTVT
+1200 GQVFYGLFEKDVTVT
-1215 YDTNTYDPVNG
+1215 YNTNTYDPVDK

-1234 AYFSTASWDFSQ
+1234 AYFSTASWDLSQ
-1246 VKDYVHPSYKNVL
+1246 VKDYVHPSYRNVL
-1259 SNSWLNE
+1259 SNSWLND
-1266 FFQNGIGYS
+1266 FFTKKTGYS
-1275 KPVDLRKTTDQ
+1275 APVDLRKDSDV
-1286 GFEYPTITVANTV
+1286 GFIYPTITVADTV

-1397 SDLGRVYVSPDHSIA
+1397 SDLGRVYVSLDHSIA

>member
-9 VLATTLLLTM
+9 VLATTLLLTT

-27 LLGEDSYVTLEDVTE
+27 LLGEDSYVTLEEVTE

-121 TYNSYTYNAWMG
+121 TYNSYTYNSWMG
-133 TKDCTWR
+133 TKDYTWK

-165 SYKSKWVRSDVESFW
+165 SYKSKWVRSDEKSFW
-180 EGSGAATPKKYTSI
+180 AGSGAATPKKYKSI
-194 KNSSSIKV
+194 KNSSSTKI

-296 YSVCNLPIYWSDYY
+296 YSVCNLPIYWSNYY
-310 DNSDTQRAATCGSSA
+310 DNGSTQRVATCGSSA
-325 TDMANVNG
+325 TDMVNVNG

-368 GSRELLTVQT
+368 GSRELMTVQA
-378 KTDFGEFKT
+378 KTDFGKFKT
-387 QTSSATPVAINTAFT
+387 QTSSATPVAISTAFT

-417 FAKGGKKA
+417 FAKSGKKA
-425 NKVENPKDKPEFW
+425 NEVGNPKDDEDNW
-438 YDPTDYALNASG
+438 YDPTDYALNADG
-450 GGIYGSNGNVPTDKA
+450 GGIYGNNGNVPTDKA

-498 DIDATQTITVKERS
+498 DIAATQTITVKERS
-512 KPVAVSG
+512 KPVVVSG
-519 KFTNTTTNGKTGF
+519 KFTNTTAKGKTGF

-556 TAHKWER
+556 TAHKWKR
-563 GEDKTKTLKGTVSTK
+563 DKESTDTLKGTVSTK
-578 NGQQQIVWE
+578 NGQQQIIWE
-587 DKNSTEETAQVLRSV
+587 DKDSTAETAQVLRSV
-602 TGSSAPSEKGKRDY
+602 TGTSAPSEKGKRDY

-672 TVKTEGPAVSIGDGA
+672 TVKTEGPAVSIDGGTA
-687 AQTTTVTKE
+687 KTTAVTKE
-696 LKPAAG
+696 LKPATE
-702 TTGRLTMVKATGNFK
+702 TTGKPTTVKATGNFK
-717 DWTISD
+717 GWTISD

-736 DTTIDSDRFK
+736 DTTIDSDKFK
-746 ASSSLNFYMPN
+746 VSSNLKFYMPN

-765 ALPYKIYYH
+765 ALP
-774 ANGGTAKGWQTSQPS
+774 
-789 KSSCN
+789 
-794 RNGHYASKV
+794 
-803 NFYELEGAKQYV
+803 
-815 VERAWKEH
+815 KE
-823 KSGCYIFSKDDS
+823 
-835 GNNKLTKVISSIKN
+835 VI
-849 SDTALN
+849 T
-855 LINVPTMLQRSDG
+855 
-868 YNATG
+868 
-873 SWRVGSADSS
+873 
-883 TKVSYSALSGEAA
+883 
-896 VSAINTLINNA
+896 
-907 NDRMEI
+907 
-913 HLYADWKPKT
+913 
-923 VNVKFDY
+923 
-930 GKNGGYEAE
+930 
-939 TGTASKI
+939 
-946 QHNIPVGA
+946 
-954 NVLSYAEDGEKNGDT
+954 
-969 GIYSKSN
+969 
-976 SDGWQF
+976 
-982 VGWNTDP
+982 
-989 EATTGLTSL
+989 
-998 KAELSWRD
+998 
-1006 HKNHSDT
+1006 
-1013 DTSDACMTLYAI
+1013 
-1025 YKKHVKATFI
+1025 ATFI
-1035 SHEYTGTDEKNIP
+1035 SHSYSSSDSYNIP
-1048 ASVKKKVTIEKDIF
+1048 DSAQRKQEISKEFVDKYDPKTGKLIEKVPREMTF
-1062 NNNTTL
+1062 N
-1068 SFTFPDASGINMW
+1068 FPSAGQINGW
-1081 TFDGW
+1081 VFDGW
-1086 ISEDTA
+1086 VLSDTA
-1092 DVAYSGGYYNKSN
+1092 SSSYDDKGYNKASVN
-1105 TIAKDTTGS
+1105 QAGASGMITKN
-1114 TICDVTYYAQYHK
+1114 VVYYAQYHREM
-1127 VISWYFVQQKSVD
+1127 SWYFVQQNKVD
-1140 RMQDT
+1140 RHYKT
-1145 IYRNSYDINK
+1145 VYRNSYDINRFEHE
-1155 YKASVDC
+1155 YKDK
-1162 RAPKQI
+1162 APNQT
-1168 LKAGWNATGWTT
+1168 LKEGWVSQGWTDE
-1180 NADCHAASQTDTVG
+1180 ADCKADPDVQSGGTIIA
-1194 MLVSTE
+1194 TE
-1200 GAVYYGLYQKDVTVT
+1200 GQVFYGLFEKDVTVT
-1215 YDTNTYDPVNG
+1215 YDTNTYDPVNR
-1226 VPDPQTGK
+1226 VPDSQTGK
-1234 AYFSTASWDFSQ
+1234 AYFSTASWDFSH

-1259 SNSWLNE
+1259 SNTWLND
-1266 FFQNGIGYS
+1266 FFTKKTDYS
-1275 KPVDLRKTTDQ
+1275 APVDLRKDSDV
-1286 GFEYPTITVANTV
+1286 GFIYPTITVADTV

>member
-9 VLATTLLLTM
+9 VLATTLLLTT

-27 LLGEDSYVTLEDVTE
+27 LLGEDSYVTLEEVTE

-68 YDISPYYNDTE
+68 YDINPYYNDTE
-79 EEVEE
+79 EEVGE
-84 VETVTRSANIGFNND
+84 VETVTRSANVGFNND

-121 TYNSYTYNAWMG
+121 TYNSYTYNSWMG
-133 TKDCTWR
+133 TKDYTWK

-165 SYKSKWVRSDVESFW
+165 SYKSKWVRSDEKSFW
-180 EGSGAATPKKYTSI
+180 AGSGAATPKKYKSI
-194 KNSSSIKV
+194 KNSSSTKV

-255 VDNRV
+255 VDNRKV
-260 VRQDNWSEDDLNKAQ
+260 VGADKNAET
-275 PNKIFYTSYADVTDY
+275 KIFYTSYADVTDY

-310 DNSDTQRAATCGSSA
+310 DNGGTQRAATCGSSA

-417 FAKGGKKA
+417 FAKNNKEAKKSG
-425 NKVENPKDKPEFW
+425 NNPKDDKTYW
-438 YDPTDYALNASG
+438 YDPTDYALKAGG

-512 KPVAVSG
+512 KPVVVSG

-543 GLTVSDSNSSPVL
+543 GLTVSDSNSSLVL
-556 TAHKWER
+556 TAHKWR
-563 GEDKTKTLKGTVSTK
+563 TNKNSWKIYTLTGTVSTK

-602 TGSSAPSEKGKRDY
+602 TGTSAPSEKGKRDY

-672 TVKTEGPAVSIGDGA
+672 TVKTEGPAVSIDDGTA
-687 AQTTTVTKE
+687 KTTTVTKE
-696 LKPAAG
+696 LKPATE
-702 TTGRLTMVKATGNFK
+702 TTGKPTTIKATGNFK
-717 DWTISD
+717 NWTISD

-736 DTTIDSDRFK
+736 STTINSDKFK
-746 ASSSLNFYMPN
+746 ASSSLKFYMPN

-765 ALPYKIYYH
+765 ALP
-774 ANGGTAKGWQTSQPS
+774 
-789 KSSCN
+789 
-794 RNGHYASKV
+794 
-803 NFYELEGAKQYV
+803 
-815 VERAWKEH
+815 KE
-823 KSGCYIFSKDDS
+823 
-835 GNNKLTKVISSIKN
+835 VI
-849 SDTALN
+849 T
-855 LINVPTMLQRSDG
+855 
-868 YNATG
+868 
-873 SWRVGSADSS
+873 
-883 TKVSYSALSGEAA
+883 
-896 VSAINTLINNA
+896 
-907 NDRMEI
+907 
-913 HLYADWKPKT
+913 
-923 VNVKFDY
+923 
-930 GKNGGYEAE
+930 
-939 TGTASKI
+939 
-946 QHNIPVGA
+946 
-954 NVLSYAEDGEKNGDT
+954 
-969 GIYSKSN
+969 
-976 SDGWQF
+976 
-982 VGWNTDP
+982 
-989 EATTGLTSL
+989 
-998 KAELSWRD
+998 
-1006 HKNHSDT
+1006 
-1013 DTSDACMTLYAI
+1013 
-1025 YKKHVKATFI
+1025 ATFI
-1035 SHEYTGTDEKNIP
+1035 SHSYSSSDSYNIP
-1048 ASVKKKVTIEKDIF
+1048 DSAQQKQEISKEFVDKYDPKTGKLIEKVPREMTF
-1062 NNNTTL
+1062 N
-1068 SFTFPDASGINMW
+1068 FPSAGQINGW
-1081 TFDGW
+1081 VFDGW
-1086 ISEDTA
+1086 VLSETA
-1092 DVAYSGGYYNKSN
+1092 SSSYNDKGYNKASVN
-1105 TIAKDTTGS
+1105 QAGASGMITKN
-1114 TICDVTYYAQYHK
+1114 VVYYAQYHREM
-1127 VISWYFVQQKSVD
+1127 SWYFVQQNKVD
-1140 RMQDT
+1140 RHYKT
-1145 IYRNSYDINK
+1145 VYRNSYDINRFEHE
-1155 YKASVDC
+1155 YKDK
-1162 RAPKQI
+1162 APNQT
-1168 LKAGWNATGWTT
+1168 LKEGWVSQGWTDE
-1180 NADCHAASQTDTVG
+1180 ADCKADPDVQSGGTIIV
-1194 MLVSTE
+1194 TE
-1200 GAVYYGLYQKDVTVT
+1200 GQVFYGLFEKDVTVT
-1215 YDTNTYDPVNG
+1215 YNTNTYDPVDK
-1226 VPDPQTGK
+1226 VPDPQTEK
-1234 AYFSTASWDFSQ
+1234 AYFSTSSWDFSQ

-1259 SNSWLNE
+1259 SNIWLND
-1266 FFQNGIGYS
+1266 FFTKKTDYS
-1275 KPVDLRKTTDQ
+1275 APVDLRKDSDV
-1286 GFEYPTITVANTV
+1286 GFIYPTITVADTV

>member
-9 VLATTLLLTM
+9 VLATTLLLTT

-27 LLGEDSYVTLEDVTE
+27 LLGEDSYVTLEEVTE

-121 TYNSYTYNAWMG
+121 TYNSYTYNSWMG
-133 TKDCTWR
+133 TKDYTWK

-165 SYKSKWVRSDVESFW
+165 SYKSKWVRSDEKSFW
-180 EGSGAATPKKYTSI
+180 TGSGAATPKKYKSI
-194 KNSSSIKV
+194 KNSSSTKV

-296 YSVCNLPIYWSDYY
+296 YSVCNLPIYWSNYY
-310 DNSDTQRAATCGSSA
+310 DNGGTQRAATCGSSA
-325 TDMANVNG
+325 TDMVNVNG

-368 GSRELLTVQT
+368 GSRELMTVQT
-378 KTDFGEFKT
+378 KTDFGKFKT
-387 QTSSATPVAINTAFT
+387 QTSSATPVAISTAFT

-417 FAKGGKKA
+417 FAKSGKKA
-425 NKVENPKDKPEFW
+425 NEVGNPKDDEDNW
-438 YDPTDYALNASG
+438 YDPTDYALNADG
-450 GGIYGSNGNVPTDKA
+450 GGIYGNNGNVPTDKA

-498 DIDATQTITVKERS
+498 DIAATQTITVKERS
-512 KPVAVSG
+512 KPVVVSG
-519 KFTNTTTNGKTGF
+519 KFTNTTAKGKTGF

-556 TAHKWER
+556 TAHKWKR
-563 GEDKTKTLKGTVSTK
+563 DKESTDTLKGTVSTK
-578 NGQQQIVWE
+578 NGQQQIIWE
-587 DKNSTEETAQVLRSV
+587 DKDSTAETAQVLRSV
-602 TGSSAPSEKGKRDY
+602 TGTSAPSEKGKRDY

-672 TVKTEGPAVSIGDGA
+672 TVKTDGPAVSIDGGTA
-687 AQTTTVTKE
+687 KTTTVTKE
-696 LKPAAG
+696 LKPATE
-702 TTGRLTMVKATGNFK
+702 TTGKPTTVKATGNFK
-717 DWTISD
+717 GWTISD

-736 DTTIDSDRFK
+736 DTTIDSDKFK
-746 ASSSLNFYMPN
+746 VSSSLKFYMPN

-765 ALPYKIYYH
+765 ALP
-774 ANGGTAKGWQTSQPS
+774 
-789 KSSCN
+789 
-794 RNGHYASKV
+794 
-803 NFYELEGAKQYV
+803 
-815 VERAWKEH
+815 KE
-823 KSGCYIFSKDDS
+823 
-835 GNNKLTKVISSIKN
+835 VI
-849 SDTALN
+849 T
-855 LINVPTMLQRSDG
+855 
-868 YNATG
+868 
-873 SWRVGSADSS
+873 
-883 TKVSYSALSGEAA
+883 
-896 VSAINTLINNA
+896 
-907 NDRMEI
+907 
-913 HLYADWKPKT
+913 
-923 VNVKFDY
+923 
-930 GKNGGYEAE
+930 
-939 TGTASKI
+939 
-946 QHNIPVGA
+946 
-954 NVLSYAEDGEKNGDT
+954 
-969 GIYSKSN
+969 
-976 SDGWQF
+976 
-982 VGWNTDP
+982 
-989 EATTGLTSL
+989 
-998 KAELSWRD
+998 
-1006 HKNHSDT
+1006 
-1013 DTSDACMTLYAI
+1013 
-1025 YKKHVKATFI
+1025 ATFI
-1035 SHEYTGTDEKNIP
+1035 SHSYSSSDSYNIP
-1048 ASVKKKVTIEKDIF
+1048 DSAQRKQEISKEFVDKYDPKTGKLIEKVPREMTF
-1062 NNNTTL
+1062 N
-1068 SFTFPDASGINMW
+1068 FPSAGQINGW
-1081 TFDGW
+1081 VFDGW
-1086 ISEDTA
+1086 VLSDTA
-1092 DVAYSGGYYNKSN
+1092 SSSYDDKGYNKASVN
-1105 TIAKDTTGS
+1105 QAGASGMITKN
-1114 TICDVTYYAQYHK
+1114 VVYYAQYHREM
-1127 VISWYFVQQKSVD
+1127 SWYFVQQNKVD
-1140 RMQDT
+1140 RHYKT
-1145 IYRNSYDINK
+1145 VYRNSYDINRFEHE
-1155 YKASVDC
+1155 YKDK
-1162 RAPKQI
+1162 APNQT
-1168 LKAGWNATGWTT
+1168 LKEGWVSQGWTDE
-1180 NADCHAASQTDTVG
+1180 ADCKADPDVQSGGTIIA
-1194 MLVSTE
+1194 TE
-1200 GAVYYGLYQKDVTVT
+1200 GQVFYGLFEKDVTVT
-1215 YDTNTYDPVNG
+1215 YDTNTYDPVNR
-1226 VPDPQTGK
+1226 VPDSQTGK

-1259 SNSWLNE
+1259 SNTWLND
-1266 FFQNGIGYS
+1266 FFTKKTDYS
-1275 KPVDLRKTTDQ
+1275 APVDLRKDSDV
-1286 GFEYPTITVANTV
+1286 GFIYPTITVADTV

-1472 SGEGASVTATLSM
+1472 SGEGASVAATLSM

>member
-9 VLATTLLLTM
+9 VLATTLLLTT

-27 LLGEDSYVTLEDVTE
+27 LLGEDSYVTLEEVTE

-133 TKDCTWR
+133 TKDCTWK

-165 SYKSKWVRSDVESFW
+165 SYKSKWVRSDEKSFW
-180 EGSGAATPKKYTSI
+180 TGSGAATPKKYKSI
-194 KNSSSIKV
+194 KNSSSTKV

-296 YSVCNLPIYWSDYY
+296 YSVCNLPIYWSNYY
-310 DNSDTQRAATCGSSA
+310 DNGGTQRAATCGSSA
-325 TDMANVNG
+325 TDMVNVNG

-368 GSRELLTVQT
+368 GSRELMTVQT
-378 KTDFGEFKT
+378 KTDFGKFKT
-387 QTSSATPVAINTAFT
+387 QTSSATPVAISTAFT

-417 FAKGGKKA
+417 FAKSGKKA
-425 NKVENPKDKPEFW
+425 NEVGNPKDDEDNW
-438 YDPTDYALNASG
+438 YDPTDYALNADG
-450 GGIYGSNGNVPTDKA
+450 GGIYGNNGNVPTDKA

-498 DIDATQTITVKERS
+498 DIAATQTITVKERS
-512 KPVAVSG
+512 KPVVVSG
-519 KFTNTTTNGKTGF
+519 KFTNTTAKGKTGF

-556 TAHKWER
+556 TAHKWKR
-563 GEDKTKTLKGTVSTK
+563 DKESTDTLKGTVSTK
-578 NGQQQIVWE
+578 NGQQQIIWE
-587 DKNSTEETAQVLRSV
+587 DKDSTAETAQVLRSV
-602 TGSSAPSEKGKRDY
+602 TGTSAPSEKGKRDY

-672 TVKTEGPAVSIGDGA
+672 TVKTEGPAVSIDGGT

-696 LKPAAG
+696 LKPATE
-702 TTGRLTMVKATGNFK
+702 TTGKPTTVKATGNFK
-717 DWTISD
+717 SWTISD

-746 ASSSLNFYMPN
+746 ASSSLEFYMPN

-765 ALPYKIYYH
+765 ALP
-774 ANGGTAKGWQTSQPS
+774 
-789 KSSCN
+789 
-794 RNGHYASKV
+794 
-803 NFYELEGAKQYV
+803 
-815 VERAWKEH
+815 KE
-823 KSGCYIFSKDDS
+823 
-835 GNNKLTKVISSIKN
+835 VI
-849 SDTALN
+849 T
-855 LINVPTMLQRSDG
+855 
-868 YNATG
+868 
-873 SWRVGSADSS
+873 
-883 TKVSYSALSGEAA
+883 
-896 VSAINTLINNA
+896 
-907 NDRMEI
+907 
-913 HLYADWKPKT
+913 
-923 VNVKFDY
+923 
-930 GKNGGYEAE
+930 
-939 TGTASKI
+939 
-946 QHNIPVGA
+946 
-954 NVLSYAEDGEKNGDT
+954 
-969 GIYSKSN
+969 
-976 SDGWQF
+976 
-982 VGWNTDP
+982 
-989 EATTGLTSL
+989 
-998 KAELSWRD
+998 
-1006 HKNHSDT
+1006 
-1013 DTSDACMTLYAI
+1013 
-1025 YKKHVKATFI
+1025 ATFI
-1035 SHEYTGTDEKNIP
+1035 SHSYSSSDSYNIP
-1048 ASVKKKVTIEKDIF
+1048 DSAQRKQEISKEFVDKYDPKTGKLIEKVPREMTF
-1062 NNNTTL
+1062 N
-1068 SFTFPDASGINMW
+1068 FPSAGQINGW
-1081 TFDGW
+1081 VFDGW
-1086 ISEDTA
+1086 VLSDTA
-1092 DVAYSGGYYNKSN
+1092 SSSYDDKGYNKASVN
-1105 TIAKDTTGS
+1105 QAGASGMITKN
-1114 TICDVTYYAQYHK
+1114 VVYYAQYHREM
-1127 VISWYFVQQKSVD
+1127 SWYFVQQNKVD
-1140 RMQDT
+1140 RHYKT
-1145 IYRNSYDINK
+1145 VYRNSYDINRFEHE
-1155 YKASVDC
+1155 YKDK
-1162 RAPKQI
+1162 APNQT
-1168 LKAGWNATGWTT
+1168 LKEGWVSQGWTDE
-1180 NADCHAASQTDTVG
+1180 ADCKADSDVQSGGTIIA
-1194 MLVSTE
+1194 TE
-1200 GAVYYGLYQKDVTVT
+1200 GKVFYGLFEKDVTVT
-1215 YDTNTYDPVNG
+1215 YDTNTYDPVNR
-1226 VPDPQTGK
+1226 VPDSQTGK

-1259 SNSWLNE
+1259 SNTWLND
-1266 FFQNGIGYS
+1266 FFTKKTDYS
-1275 KPVDLRKTTDQ
+1275 APVDLRKDSDV
-1286 GFEYPTITVANTV
+1286 GFIYPTITVADTV

-1472 SGEGASVTATLSM
+1472 SGECASVTATLSM

>member
-9 VLATTLLLTM
+9 VLATTLLLTT

-27 LLGEDSYVTLEDVTE
+27 LLGEDSYVTLEEVTE

-121 TYNSYTYNAWMG
+121 TYNSYTYNSWMG
-133 TKDCTWR
+133 TKDYTWK

-165 SYKSKWVRSDVESFW
+165 SYKSKWVRSDEKSFW
-180 EGSGAATPKKYTSI
+180 AGSGAATPKKYKSI
-194 KNSSSIKV
+194 KNSSSTKI

-296 YSVCNLPIYWSDYY
+296 YSVCNLPIYWSNYY
-310 DNSDTQRAATCGSSA
+310 DNGSTQRVATCGSST

-378 KTDFGEFKT
+378 KTDFGDFTT

-417 FAKGGKKA
+417 FAKSGKKA
-425 NKVENPKDKPEFW
+425 NEVGSPKDNKNRW
-438 YDPTDYALNASG
+438 YDPTDYALNAGG
-450 GGIYGSNGNVPTDKA
+450 GGIYGNNGNVSTDKA

-498 DIDATQTITVKERS
+498 DIAATQTITVKERS
-512 KPVAVSG
+512 KPVVVSG
-519 KFTNTTTNGKTGF
+519 KFTNTTAKGKTGF

-556 TAHKWER
+556 TAHKWR
-563 GEDKTKTLKGTVSTK
+563 TNKNSWKTDTLKGTVSTK
-578 NGQQQIVWE
+578 NGQQQIIWE
-587 DKNSTEETAQVLRSV
+587 DKDSTAETAQVLRSV
-602 TGSSAPSEKGKRDY
+602 TGTSAPSEKGKRDY

-672 TVKTEGPAVSIGDGA
+672 TVKTEGPAVSIDGGTA
-687 AQTTTVTKE
+687 KTTTVTKE
-696 LKPAAG
+696 LKPATE
-702 TTGRLTMVKATGNFK
+702 TTGKPTTVKATGNFK
-717 DWTISD
+717 GWTISD

-746 ASSSLNFYMPN
+746 ASSSLEFYMPN

-765 ALPYKIYYH
+765 ALP
-774 ANGGTAKGWQTSQPS
+774 
-789 KSSCN
+789 
-794 RNGHYASKV
+794 
-803 NFYELEGAKQYV
+803 
-815 VERAWKEH
+815 
-823 KSGCYIFSKDDS
+823 KD
-835 GNNKLTKVISSIKN
+835 VI
-849 SDTALN
+849 T
-855 LINVPTMLQRSDG
+855 
-868 YNATG
+868 
-873 SWRVGSADSS
+873 
-883 TKVSYSALSGEAA
+883 
-896 VSAINTLINNA
+896 
-907 NDRMEI
+907 
-913 HLYADWKPKT
+913 
-923 VNVKFDY
+923 
-930 GKNGGYEAE
+930 
-939 TGTASKI
+939 
-946 QHNIPVGA
+946 
-954 NVLSYAEDGEKNGDT
+954 
-969 GIYSKSN
+969 
-976 SDGWQF
+976 
-982 VGWNTDP
+982 
-989 EATTGLTSL
+989 
-998 KAELSWRD
+998 
-1006 HKNHSDT
+1006 
-1013 DTSDACMTLYAI
+1013 
-1025 YKKHVKATFI
+1025 ATFI
-1035 SHEYTGTDEKNIP
+1035 SHSYSSSDSYNIP
-1048 ASVKKKVTIEKDIF
+1048 DSAQQKQEISKEFVDKYDPKTGKLIEKVPREMTF
-1062 NNNTTL
+1062 N
-1068 SFTFPDASGINMW
+1068 FPSAGQIKGW
-1081 TFDGW
+1081 VFDGW
-1086 ISEDTA
+1086 VLSDTA
-1092 DVAYSGGYYNKSN
+1092 SSSYDDKGYNKASVN
-1105 TIAKDTTGS
+1105 QAGASGMITKN
-1114 TICDVTYYAQYHK
+1114 VVYYAQYHREM
-1127 VISWYFVQQKSVD
+1127 SWYFVQQNKVD
-1140 RMQDT
+1140 RHYKT
-1145 IYRNSYDINK
+1145 VYRNSYDINRFEHE
-1155 YKASVDC
+1155 YKDK
-1162 RAPKQI
+1162 APNQT
-1168 LKAGWNATGWTT
+1168 LKEGWVSQGWTDE
-1180 NADCHAASQTDTVG
+1180 ADCKADSDVQSGGTIIA
-1194 MLVSTE
+1194 TE
-1200 GAVYYGLYQKDVTVT
+1200 GKVFYGLFEKDVTVT
-1215 YDTNTYDPVNG
+1215 YDTNTYDPVNR
-1226 VPDPQTGK
+1226 VPDSQTGK

-1259 SNSWLNE
+1259 SNTWLND
-1266 FFQNGIGYS
+1266 FFTKKTDYS
-1275 KPVDLRKTTDQ
+1275 APVDLRKDSDV
-1286 GFEYPTITVANTV
+1286 GFIYPTITVADTV

>member
-9 VLATTLLLTM
+9 VLATTLLLTT

-27 LLGEDSYVTLEDVTE
+27 LLGEDSYVTLEEVTE
-42 STEEDPPD
+42 STEDDPPD

-121 TYNSYTYNAWMG
+121 TYNSYTYNSWMG
-133 TKDCTWR
+133 TKDYTWK

-153 HKKAAEEIAKDS
+153 HKKAAEEIAKDR
-165 SYKSKWVRSDVESFW
+165 SYKSKWVRSDEKSFW
-180 EGSGAATPKKYTSI
+180 TGSGAATPKKYKSI
-194 KNSSSIKV
+194 KNSSSTKV

-296 YSVCNLPIYWSDYY
+296 YSVCNLPIYWSNYY
-310 DNSDTQRAATCGSSA
+310 DNGGTQRAATCGSSA
-325 TDMANVNG
+325 TDMVNVNG

-368 GSRELLTVQT
+368 GSRELMTVQT
-378 KTDFGEFKT
+378 KTDFGKFKT
-387 QTSSATPVAINTAFT
+387 QTSSATPVAISTAFT

-417 FAKGGKKA
+417 FAKSGKKA
-425 NKVENPKDKPEFW
+425 NEVGNPKDDEDNW
-438 YDPTDYALNASG
+438 YDPTDYALNADG
-450 GGIYGSNGNVPTDKA
+450 GGIYGNNGNVPTDKA

-498 DIDATQTITVKERS
+498 DIAATQTITVKERS
-512 KPVAVSG
+512 KPVVVSG
-519 KFTNTTTNGKTGF
+519 KFTNTTAKGKTGF

-556 TAHKWER
+556 TAHKWKR
-563 GEDKTKTLKGTVSTK
+563 DKESTDTLKGTVSTK
-578 NGQQQIVWE
+578 NGQQQIIWE
-587 DKNSTEETAQVLRSV
+587 DKDSTAETAQVLRSV
-602 TGSSAPSEKGKRDY
+602 TGTSAPSEKGKRDY

-672 TVKTEGPAVSIGDGA
+672 TVKTEGPAVSIDGGTA
-687 AQTTTVTKE
+687 KTTTVTKE
-696 LKPAAG
+696 LKPATE
-702 TTGRLTMVKATGNFK
+702 TTGKPTTVKATDNFK
-717 DWTISD
+717 GWAISD

-736 DTTIDSDRFK
+736 DTTINSDKFK
-746 ASSSLNFYMPN
+746 VSSNLKFYMPN

-765 ALPYKIYYH
+765 ALP
-774 ANGGTAKGWQTSQPS
+774 
-789 KSSCN
+789 
-794 RNGHYASKV
+794 
-803 NFYELEGAKQYV
+803 
-815 VERAWKEH
+815 KE
-823 KSGCYIFSKDDS
+823 
-835 GNNKLTKVISSIKN
+835 VI
-849 SDTALN
+849 T
-855 LINVPTMLQRSDG
+855 
-868 YNATG
+868 
-873 SWRVGSADSS
+873 
-883 TKVSYSALSGEAA
+883 
-896 VSAINTLINNA
+896 
-907 NDRMEI
+907 
-913 HLYADWKPKT
+913 
-923 VNVKFDY
+923 
-930 GKNGGYEAE
+930 
-939 TGTASKI
+939 
-946 QHNIPVGA
+946 
-954 NVLSYAEDGEKNGDT
+954 
-969 GIYSKSN
+969 
-976 SDGWQF
+976 
-982 VGWNTDP
+982 
-989 EATTGLTSL
+989 
-998 KAELSWRD
+998 
-1006 HKNHSDT
+1006 
-1013 DTSDACMTLYAI
+1013 
-1025 YKKHVKATFI
+1025 ATFI
-1035 SHEYTGTDEKNIP
+1035 SHSYSSSDSYNIP
-1048 ASVKKKVTIEKDIF
+1048 DSAQRKQEISKEFVDKYDPKTGKLIEKVPREMTF
-1062 NNNTTL
+1062 N
-1068 SFTFPDASGINMW
+1068 FPSAGQINGW
-1081 TFDGW
+1081 VFDGW
-1086 ISEDTA
+1086 VLSDTA
-1092 DVAYSGGYYNKSN
+1092 SSSYDDKGYNKASVN
-1105 TIAKDTTGS
+1105 QAGASGMITKN
-1114 TICDVTYYAQYHK
+1114 VVYYAQYHREM
-1127 VISWYFVQQKSVD
+1127 SWYFVQQNKVD
-1140 RMQDT
+1140 RHYKT
-1145 IYRNSYDINK
+1145 VYRNSYDINRFEHE
-1155 YKASVDC
+1155 YKDK
-1162 RAPKQI
+1162 APNQT
-1168 LKAGWNATGWTT
+1168 LKEGWVSQGWTDE
-1180 NADCHAASQTDTVG
+1180 ADCKADSDVQSGGTIIA
-1194 MLVSTE
+1194 TE
-1200 GAVYYGLYQKDVTVT
+1200 GKVFYGLFEKDVTVT
-1215 YDTNTYDPVNG
+1215 YDTNTYDPVNR
-1226 VPDPQTGK
+1226 VPDSQTGK

-1259 SNSWLNE
+1259 SNTWLND
-1266 FFQNGIGYS
+1266 FFTKKTDYS
-1275 KPVDLRKTTDQ
+1275 APVDLRKDSDV
-1286 GFEYPTITVANTV
+1286 GFIYPTITVADTV